1 MQFFLLLKYLWQ
13 AALEKDKNWE
23 ATVDGETSKEE
34 VELAENISHGLES
47 AKSLTSQMNE
57 LHVST
62 NEVLEIPPSDTKGAS
77 DAVALS
83 QDIDKRI
90 RALKK
95 KVLLAILT
103 AIRLAEAQQQK
114 TGQREMKP
122 EQLEKLSKL
131 EGWREELKLLKDKKG
146 ETVAS

>member
-13 AALEKDKNWE
+13 AALEKDKNLE
-23 ATVDGETSKEE
+23 ATVDGETNQEE

-47 AKSLTSQMNE
+47 AESLTSQMNE
-57 LHVST
+57 LCVST

-146 ETVAS
+146 EMVES